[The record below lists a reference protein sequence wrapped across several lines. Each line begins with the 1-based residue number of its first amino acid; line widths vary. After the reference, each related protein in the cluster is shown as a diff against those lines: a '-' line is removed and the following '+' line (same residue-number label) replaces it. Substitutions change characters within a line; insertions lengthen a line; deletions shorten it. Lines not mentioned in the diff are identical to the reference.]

1 MFKTVTVDSG
11 ANFPITGWFALG
23 PSRRFKD
30 DDELIV
36 AYTSCVLAM
45 LVTDMAN
52 DITNSIKNLIIV
64 FNYKDYVFRD
74 FKDNWYCP

>member
-1 MFKTVTVDSG
+1 MENYNVNNIQDVIDEIKNKKMD
-11 ANFPITGWFALG
+11 N
-23 PSRRFKD
+23 
-30 DDELIV
+30 ELIV